1 MFHFII
7 WLPNIPTIVVHH
19 NHGLFSLFYYKIL
32 KIYLRPLCSH
42 SPKTTRHKSS
52 MAEAEHLKYKKL
64 TSASQKDKQ
73 NIIVNL
79 SCTNLILFTCA
90 RCKNDV
96 CLFREETNLRAIGSF
111 LSIRISGR
119 FSKEETTH
127 CSQFFAKFLISASK
141 LQ

>member
-1 MFHFII
+1 
-7 WLPNIPTIVVHH
+7 
-19 NHGLFSLFYYKIL
+19 
-32 KIYLRPLCSH
+32 
-42 SPKTTRHKSS
+42 
-52 MAEAEHLKYKKL
+52 MAEDEHLKYKEL
-64 TSASQKDKQ
+64 TSASQKDEL
-73 NIIVNL
+73 NIIVSVL
-79 SCTNLILFTCA
+79 RTSLILFTCA

-111 LSIRISGR
+111 LSIRVSGK